1 MEKAGIRGGVKST
14 EQGKFPIVYRKNY
27 YPQAMVVKLPNH
39 KYKIAGVG
47 KPKVLD
53 RYQSDLF
60 VLDKNILKKQTKSAF
75 FGFGSLETL

>member
-1 MEKAGIRGGVKST
+1 
-14 EQGKFPIVYRKNY
+14 
-27 YPQAMVVKLPNH
+27 MVVKLPNH
-39 KYKIAGVG
+39 RYKIAGVG